1 MSNPDTDRTIRPLVQ
16 GETLFYETNDGY
28 VVPVIFEA
36 MKGSRA
42 LVSSVD
48 TPNDGF
54 LVKPSELWEPVNG
67 KQSI

>member
-1 MSNPDTDRTIRPLVQ
+1 MADGVSQPTIRPLVQ

-67 KQSI
+67 K